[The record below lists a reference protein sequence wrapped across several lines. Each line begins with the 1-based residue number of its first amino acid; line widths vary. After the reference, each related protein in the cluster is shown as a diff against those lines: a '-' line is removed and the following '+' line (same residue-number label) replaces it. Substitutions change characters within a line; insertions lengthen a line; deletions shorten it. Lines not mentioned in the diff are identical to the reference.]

1 MKAKLAYLTT
11 PAPGRYVLN
20 FQVEDEHAIY
30 EFEISQ
36 AHLANIIIDGTSLA
50 LRQID
55 NRVPNRVPSTTE
67 SGVNPHDRTRSQQQ
81 RSA

>member
-20 FQVEDEHAIY
+20 FQPEDEKRIY

-36 AHLANIIIDGTSLA
+36 AHLANLIIDGTSLA
-50 LRQID
+50 LRENQYL
-55 NRVPNRVPSTTE
+55 NRVPFNPTE
-67 SGVNPHDRTRSQQQ
+67 SGVNHERAAGR
-81 RSA
+81 

>member
-1 MKAKLAYLTT
+1 MRAKLAYLTT

-20 FQVEDEHAIY
+20 FQPEDEKRIY

-50 LRQID
+50 LRSID
-55 NRVPNRVPSTTE
+55 NRSVPHRVPVTPTE
-67 SGVNPHDRTRSQQQ
+67 RRVTSDGAGAQ
-81 RSA
+81 